1 MFLLSVAW
9 TLRFNK
15 VYYRMGRKM
24 REGFTILIADRNPHV
39 RELLKREIVAEGYH
53 VRLAENG
60 REVLKW
66 SYDSDPIDLLIL
78 DPDLPD
84 IDESA
89 LLSRLADRIPALP
102 MVIHTF
108 LSDYTVPSGISG
120 TVAYVEK
127 GGSSIESLKQVVS
140 NILNNADISGDKT

>member
-1 MFLLSVAW
+1 
-9 TLRFNK
+9 
-15 VYYRMGRKM
+15 M

-89 LLSRLADRIPALP
+89 LLSHLADRIPALP

-108 LSDYTVPSGISG
+108 LSDYTVSSGISR
-120 TVAYVEK
+120 TVTYVEK
-127 GGSSIESLKQVVS
+127 REGSIENLKQVIADFL
-140 NILNNADISGDKT
+140 NKADRAEEHILKETEPAKI

>member
-1 MFLLSVAW
+1 
-9 TLRFNK
+9 
-15 VYYRMGRKM
+15 M

-39 RELLKREIVAEGYH
+39 RELLKREIAAEGYH

-66 SYDSDPIDLLIL
+66 SYDSGPIDLLIL

-84 IDESA
+84 IDASA

-102 MVIHTF
+102 IVIHTF
-108 LSDYTVPSGISG
+108 RSDYTVPSGISG

-127 GGSSIESLKQVVS
+127 GGSSIENLKQVIA
-140 NILNNADISGDKT
+140 NFLNKADLADEHI

>member
-1 MFLLSVAW
+1 
-9 TLRFNK
+9 
-15 VYYRMGRKM
+15 M

-89 LLSRLADRIPALP
+89 LLSHLADRIPALP

-108 LSDYTVPSGISG
+108 LSDYTVPSGMSE
-120 TVAYVEK
+120 TVVYVEK
-127 GGSSIESLKQVVS
+127 GGGSIENLKQVIA
-140 NILNNADISGDKT
+140 NFLNSAHLADGHISKKTESAKI